1 LRIAALLAAFLVVSC
16 GSDESTGPT
25 EPDNAPVIS
34 SITPTMGEIGTE
46 VTITGRR
53 FSPIP
58 DSNHVAVGLMS
69 ATVLSASDTQLVVTV
84 PPGATTGNVVVQ
96 VGKVTGESSEEF
108 RVFWKP
114 VEYAAGSLAIADI
127 CWTGKRFVAVGGS
140 GVILTS
146 PNGTDW
152 SVGYSGLHTNLLS
165 VTGRTETE
173 TGEETIVAVGD
184 QATVITSHDGQSW
197 TPRSVQVDPADQLY
211 RVATSGNTFA
221 VIPSSGN
228 YVLSSPYGVSWAREP
243 LVADLSLRGLL
254 YADTFV
260 VFTVND
266 TIFYSPNG
274 DEWTTIQSNLTAPAM
289 LDGAFSGR
297 RVVIVKPASLLTIVS
312 VASGMWSDASPAK
325 SLMSSFDDI
334 AWTGG
339 IFVVA
344 GQGESIL
351 SFSGTIW
358 RKHATFPVSFTGKH
372 HLACSDSLCVA
383 IGGFGNLAMIWE
395 KP

>member
-1 LRIAALLAAFLVVSC
+1 MLWTPVAY
-16 GSDESTGPT
+16 
-25 EPDNAPVIS
+25 AP
-34 SITPTMGEIGTE
+34 
-46 VTITGRR
+46 
-53 FSPIP
+53 
-58 DSNHVAVGLMS
+58 
-69 ATVLSASDTQLVVTV
+69 
-84 PPGATTGNVVVQ
+84 
-96 VGKVTGESSEEF
+96 
-108 RVFWKP
+108 
-114 VEYAAGSLAIADI
+114 GSLAVADI

-146 PNGTDW
+146 PNGVDW
-152 SVGYSGLHTNLLS
+152 SVGYSGLHTNLLG
-165 VTGRTETE
+165 VTGRTESE

-184 QATVITSHDGQSW
+184 QATVIVSHDGQSW
-197 TPRSVQVDPADQLY
+197 TPRSVPVDPSDQLY
-211 RVATSGNTFA
+211 RVAASRSNFA
-221 VIPSSGN
+221 VIPSSGD
-228 YVLSSPYGVSWAREP
+228 YVLSSSDGVSWASEP
-243 LVADLSLRGLL
+243 LVADLSLRGIL

-266 TIFYSPNG
+266 TIFYSANG

-289 LDGAFSGR
+289 RDGAFSGR

-358 RKHATFPVSFTGKH
+358 RKHATFPIDLGGTH

-383 IGGFGNLAMIWE
+383 IGGFGNSVMIWE